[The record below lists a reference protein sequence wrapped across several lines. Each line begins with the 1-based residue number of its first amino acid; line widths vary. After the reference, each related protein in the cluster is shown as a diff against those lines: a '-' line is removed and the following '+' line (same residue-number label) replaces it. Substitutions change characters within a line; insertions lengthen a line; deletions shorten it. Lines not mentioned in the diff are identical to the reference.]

1 MSSGCLIP
9 RARTSV
15 GAAASWRGINDES
28 GQMLKLLLLLV
39 AAYAGFDLI
48 RTLRTGR
55 ARTRI
60 TTVTHKHQPARY
72 WRYVY
77 LGFAVLLFFV
87 AAFVWATLWPD
98 SLRGR

>member
-1 MSSGCLIP
+1 
-9 RARTSV
+9 
-15 GAAASWRGINDES
+15 
-28 GQMLKLLLLLV
+28 MLKLLLLLV

-60 TTVTHKHQPARY
+60 TTVTRKHQPARY

-77 LGFAVLLFFV
+77 SGIAVLVFFV
-87 AAFVWATLWPD
+87 ADGVRLGNSMARLAPGALVGARFGPPAIFDPGEMILSGSIP
-98 SLRGR
+98 

>member
-1 MSSGCLIP
+1 MFGSLIP
-9 RARTSV
+9 RGRTRI
-15 GAAASWRGINDES
+15 GDAGSWRGMNDES
-28 GQMLKLLLLLV
+28 GRMLKLLLLLV
-39 AAYAGFDLI
+39 ATYAGFDLI

-60 TTVTHKHQPARY
+60 TTVTREHQPARY

-77 LGFAVLLFFV
+77 SGIAVLVFFV